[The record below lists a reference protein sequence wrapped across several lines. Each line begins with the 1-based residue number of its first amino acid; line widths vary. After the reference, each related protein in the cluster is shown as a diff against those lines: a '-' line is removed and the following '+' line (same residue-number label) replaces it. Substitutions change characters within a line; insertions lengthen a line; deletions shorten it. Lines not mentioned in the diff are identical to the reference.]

1 MPPGGTRFAVARRL
15 GSAAAAL
22 SRLTGSGGGT
32 TIGGRVMLAVDPFAL
47 RRAAAGRR
55 LILVSGTNGKSTT
68 RTLLTAALRTRGA
81 VVSNEGGAN
90 MPAGLTAALAADP
103 NAEVGVLEVDEP
115 YLPAVITATRPA
127 AVVLLNISRDQLD
140 RYAEVRRLA
149 GGWRE
154 ALGRPSAPHVI
165 ANADDP
171 LIAWAAGTA
180 RSVTWVSVGLRWRS
194 DATVCPACGGL
205 IHFGPADWRCDCGWR
220 RPQPQWR
227 LEEDVLLDPADR
239 RHHLVLQLPG
249 AVNRGN
255 AAMAAVAA
263 ATLGVSV
270 PSALHLRCPKCDEV
284 VLRVS
289 HSRRLQEDAIAIYR
303 RKHGL
308 LSADEIRAIRERF
321 GLTQSELAHL
331 LHLGANTISR
341 WESGRNVQTE
351 AMEMLL
357 RLVRDL
363 PGSLDYLRR
372 YAA

>member
-1 MPPGGTRFAVARRL
+1 MPSGGTRFAVARGL

-103 NAEVGVLEVDEP
+103 NAGVGVLEVDEP

-180 RSVTWVSVGLRWRS
+180 RSVTWVSVGLRWRA

-205 IHFGPADWRCDCGWR
+205 IHFGLADWRCDCGWR
-220 RPQPQWR
+220 RPLCAAPVCRATRPAPAGEEPGRMAGGADHGRTAAGRAGGRGQRPRGRRCRPGLALGRAVRAAARTAGHRHRRALHGRRGAAALRRRGSSSGPRLARRAAGVPHRPSGRGDGNLHRLSSPPQGAR
-227 LEEDVLLDPADR
+227 PGVTPRQDR
-239 RHHLVLQLPG
+239 RDRIR
-249 AVNRGN
+249 RGLCT
-255 AAMAAVAA
+255 V
-263 ATLGVSV
+263 
-270 PSALHLRCPKCDEV
+270 
-284 VLRVS
+284 
-289 HSRRLQEDAIAIYR
+289 
-303 RKHGL
+303 
-308 LSADEIRAIRERF
+308 
-321 GLTQSELAHL
+321 
-331 LHLGANTISR
+331 
-341 WESGRNVQTE
+341 
-351 AMEMLL
+351 
-357 RLVRDL
+357 
-363 PGSLDYLRR
+363 
-372 YAA
+372 